1 MNYELGLFSNLIRL
15 TLRPSVTSDLNMTV
29 ETKNQMEAMIEL
41 EINRIQY
48 SMNRVVYTD
57 FSENKIR
64 RYIRQSQLEITW
76 LSNDLREMKLEF
88 LAMKTVKKVEIRKN
102 QLALYDFF
110 KDKLTGLLLFI
121 QRYFANYFDPEMCM
135 PLSSIHSIMRKKV
148 KKLRPLFN
156 RLKELDISPELTR
169 PIKMH
174 LFSMLRSRELNY
186 KQLHYLQQFIARL
199 PRALYANRG
208 VDWDIKFIIK
218 MVYLNFN
225 NLEFYMGVRV
235 WIRTQLAKEKDL
247 AGQISKL
254 KVYQSY
260 FDQFHDHPDLHQ
272 SPGRKTLKEMLL
284 NFIKSEISYL
294 DSSKEDKLISSSSKR
309 GFETLLVTLSVPQLG
324 YLIRLL
330 VKNKLFRVNAR
341 MSGKML
347 DFIAKWITTT
357 GTGEKM
363 SVGHLKN
370 EYHDPKRSAAVA
382 LRAILL
388 KIIAMIDSDLEK
400 KL

>member
-15 TLRPSVTSDLNMTV
+15 TLRPSVTSDLNMTA

-48 SMNRVVYTD
+48 SMNRVVYSD

-64 RYIRQSQLEITW
+64 RYIRQSQLEVTW
-76 LSNDLREMKLEF
+76 LSNELSEMKMEF
-88 LAMKTVKKVEIRKN
+88 LSITSLTKGEIRKN

-110 KDKLTGLLLFI
+110 KEKLTGLLLFI
-121 QRYFANYFDPEMCM
+121 QLHFTTYFDPEMCM
-135 PLSSIHSIMRKKV
+135 PLSSIHYVMRKKV

-156 RLKELDISPELTR
+156 RFKEIDISPELTR
-169 PIKMH
+169 PLKMH
-174 LFSMLRSRELNY
+174 LLSIVRSRQLSYNQLNY
-186 KQLHYLQQFIARL
+186 LKQFMMRL
-199 PRALYANRG
+199 PRALDSNRG
-208 VDWDIKFIIK
+208 VDWDIKFIVK

-235 WIRTQLAKEKDL
+235 WIRAQLAKEKDL
-247 AGQISKL
+247 ASQLSKL
-254 KVYQSY
+254 RMYQSY
-260 FDQFHDHPDLHQ
+260 FDQFHDHPDLQH
-272 SPGRKTLKEMLL
+272 SPGRKTLREMLL
-284 NFIKSEISYL
+284 NFIKAEISYL
-294 DSSKEDKLISSSSKR
+294 DSSKEHKLNSSSR

-330 VKNKLFRVNAR
+330 VKSKLFRVNAR

-388 KIIAMIDSDLEK
+388 KIIAIIDSDLET